1 MHRKPRYTPQIIENV
16 SIIDAASE
24 GVAVA
29 KPNDKVVFIPY
40 GAPGDIV
47 DIEVFKKKKNYF
59 EGRILQYKVKSDQRT
74 SPVCSHFGLCGGCK
88 WQHLSY
94 DWQLF
99 YKQKQV
105 KDNFERIGKIEI
117 PEIQPILSCND
128 QFYYRNKLEY
138 SFSNRKWF
146 TDGFPSNPDTPVNAD
161 GLGFHLSGMFD
172 RILDID
178 KCYLQAD
185 PSNEIRLKIKE
196 FAIKNAYTFHDARNH
211 AGLMRNMFIR
221 NTSSEDLMVILVFGE
236 DDPRIESEMLPF
248 VKESFPQITSLMWV
262 LNEKKNDIINDL
274 PIRLFNGL
282 PYITEHMK
290 SAVEGKDELQFRIG
304 PVSFYQTNSRQAEKL
319 YKTAFDFADF
329 KGDELVYDLYTGT
342 GTIANYIARSVKQV
356 VGIEYVPEA
365 IADAEVNSSLNQITN
380 TRFFAGD
387 MAKVLNDEFVLSN
400 GSPDV
405 IITDPPRAGMHEKVV
420 DQILKIAAEKIVYI
434 SCNPATQARD
444 LQLLDVKYK
453 VIKIQPVDMFPQTH
467 HVENITLLHK
477 RKI

>member
-1 MHRKPRYTPQIIENV
+1 MRRKPRYTPQTIENV

-59 EGRILQYKVKSDQRT
+59 EGRILQFKKKSDQRT
-74 SPVCSHFGLCGGCK
+74 NPVCSHFGLCGGCK

-94 DWQLF
+94 EWQLY
-99 YKQKQV
+99 YKHKQV
-105 KDNFERIGKIEI
+105 KDNLDRIGKIQI
-117 PEIQPILSCND
+117 PEIQAILSCKD

-146 TDGFPSNPDTPVNAD
+146 TDGIPSNPDAPQNAD

-196 FAIKNAYTFHDARNH
+196 FAIKNKYTFHDARNH
-211 AGLMRNMFIR
+211 TGLMRNMYIR
-221 NTSSEDLMVILVFGE
+221 NTTAGDLMVILVFGE
-236 DDPRIESEMLPF
+236 DDPRIENEMLPF
-248 VKESFPQITSLMWV
+248 VKESFPKISSLMWAI
-262 LNEKKNDIINDL
+262 NEKKNDIINDL
-274 PIRLFNGL
+274 PIRLYSGL
-282 PYITEHMK
+282 PFITEKMK
-290 SAVEGKDELQFRIG
+290 SPVESTHDLQFRIG
-304 PVSFYQTNSRQAEKL
+304 PVSFYQTNSNQAENL
-319 YKTAFDFADF
+319 YKKAYDFADF

-365 IADAEVNSSLNQITN
+365 IADAEVNSALNQITN

-387 MAKVLNDEFVLSN
+387 IAKVLNDEFVLSN

-420 DQILKIAAEKIVYI
+420 EQILKIEAKKIVYI

-444 LQLLDVKYK
+444 LQLLDTKYK

-467 HVENITLLHK
+467 HVENITLLHI
-477 RKI
+477 REI